1 MGRVLITGSE
11 GFTGRYVCDSFK
23 KAGWEVWG
31 AGLKQLNGSKQ
42 YVQMDLCEP
51 SSISKGLERVN
62 ADIVIHLAAESFVGE
77 VDANIYYRVNL
88 IGTRNLLAAL
98 SNTIAKP
105 SLTIL
110 ASSANVYGNSQALKL
125 NESSSVHPENDYAV
139 SKLSMEYVAEL
150 FRDRLNITVV
160 RPFNYTGVG
169 QQKRFLIPKI
179 VDHVRRKQAI
189 IELGN
194 IDIERDFSDV
204 RDIANYYLLLVS
216 ARSPIHTINFCSG
229 QAISLRSVLR
239 SISSL
244 SGYEIEVVVNS
255 DLIRENEVFRLV
267 GDRSKLDRLLG
278 ARASF
283 DISETIEW
291 MLQG

>member
-11 GFTGRYVCDSFK
+11 GFTGRYVCNSFK

-31 AGLKQLNGSKQ
+31 AGPSQHNDSKQ

-51 SSISKGLERVN
+51 SSISAGLARAN

-77 VDANIYYRVNL
+77 VDANNYYRVNL
-88 IGTRNLLAAL
+88 IGTRNLLAGL
-98 SNTIAKP
+98 SSASARP

-110 ASSANVYGNSQALKL
+110 ASSANVYGNSHALKL
-125 NESSSVHPENDYAV
+125 SERSSVHPENDYAV
-139 SKLSMEYVAEL
+139 SKLGMEYVAEL

-194 IDIERDFSDV
+194 LDIERDFSDV

-239 SISSL
+239 SVTSQG
-244 SGYEIEVVVNS
+244 GYEIEVVVNS

-267 GDRSKLDRLLG
+267 GDRSSLDRLLG

-291 MLQG
+291 MLKG

>member
-1 MGRVLITGSE
+1 MGRVLITGSA
-11 GFTGRYVCDSFK
+11 GFTGRYVCNSFK

-31 AGLKQLNGSKQ
+31 AGLKQHNDSKQ
-42 YVQMDLCEP
+42 YVQMDLCKP
-51 SSISKGLERVN
+51 SSVSAGVAKAN
-62 ADIVIHLAAESFVGE
+62 ADIVIHLAAESFIGE
-77 VDANIYYRVNL
+77 EDANYYYRVNL

-98 SNTIAKP
+98 SSASARP

-110 ASSANVYGNSQALKL
+110 ASSANVYGNSHALKL
-125 NESSSVHPENDYAV
+125 NERSSVHPENDYAV
-139 SKLSMEYVAEL
+139 SKLGMEYVAEL

-194 IDIERDFSDV
+194 LDIERDFSDV

-216 ARSPIHTINFCSG
+216 SRSPIHTINFCSG
-229 QAISLRSVLR
+229 QATSLRSVLR
-239 SISSL
+239 SVTNQG
-244 SGYEIEVVVNS
+244 GYEIEVVVNS

-267 GDRSKLDRLLG
+267 GDRSKLDRLPG

-291 MLQG
+291 MLKG